1 MFNKFSSFVEKETIV
16 ALYRVCVHQTH
27 INSSSV
33 YFEGI
38 NQDSMEYSYAGVEP
52 LFCIDRQESL
62 KGGLA
67 LGPSRCLHASSIST
81 PVNFS
86 QIECDWTLQALALS
100 VLNIEDLPPYARTAS
115 MRIGHVYRISFNFS
129 IEFYDDASED
139 ASQSD
144 AVMLFK
150 SETRMYHLMLRNHLN
165 FIYLVQHDSF
175 CNAAHM
181 RHSDAEVLIRQ
192 WKRPDGCG
200 DGCIFSPNSTQNEG
214 RNAAWLNT
222 FVRWPGTVFS
232 YYIFVDGDA
241 SLVFRADRSTL
252 RVEDGVSSEQLPFR
266 MFEKYLLQFNPAVGF
281 PYYFGWHGDNGK
293 EMQFASNYVMQ
304 RVTCDVKRVMC
315 DLRQFTKRYF
325 VCNERSH
332 MPPITLHPGSH
343 YRCRPPQHLPPGSA
357 S

>member
-1 MFNKFSSFVEKETIV
+1 
-16 ALYRVCVHQTH
+16 
-27 INSSSV
+27 
-33 YFEGI
+33 
-38 NQDSMEYSYAGVEP
+38 MEYSYAGVEP

-115 MRIGHVYRISFNFS
+115 MRIVYRISFNFS

-181 RHSDAEVLIRQ
+181 RHSDAEVLI
-192 WKRPDGCG
+192 
-200 DGCIFSPNSTQNEG
+200 
-214 RNAAWLNT
+214 
-222 FVRWPGTVFS
+222 
-232 YYIFVDGDA
+232 
-241 SLVFRADRSTL
+241 
-252 RVEDGVSSEQLPFR
+252 
-266 MFEKYLLQFNPAVGF
+266 
-281 PYYFGWHGDNGK
+281 H
-293 EMQFASNYVMQ
+293 
-304 RVTCDVKRVMC
+304 
-315 DLRQFTKRYF
+315 
-325 VCNERSH
+325 
-332 MPPITLHPGSH
+332 
-343 YRCRPPQHLPPGSA
+343 
-357 S
+357 